1 MYAHIKIRSQE
12 MEEKWEWKDE
22 ERWRLLWTKEC
33 LENRCTC
40 FGVEQVN
47 FVFREKATL
56 KDRCV
61 IAGVN

>member
-1 MYAHIKIRSQE
+1 
-12 MEEKWEWKDE
+12 MEEKWEKE
-22 ERWRLLWTKEC
+22 RERWRLLWTKES

-40 FGVEQVN
+40 FDVEQVN

-61 IAGVN
+61 IAAVN